1 MGLKNKNMKN
11 LKLVFVVIAILT
23 IWFTIVFLIRRE
35 SKVCDTL
42 VYVKGEL
49 PIEATTVHSYSN
61 GFTSIRLC
69 SGGHII
75 YHSNQILKVIEK

>member
-1 MGLKNKNMKN
+1 VGLENKNMKN
-11 LKLVFVVIAILT
+11 LKLLLLVIAILT

-42 VYVKGEL
+42 VYIKGEL
-49 PIEATTVHSYSN
+49 PIEATTIHSYSN
-61 GFTSIRLC
+61 GFTSIKLC
-69 SGGHII
+69 SGGHVI

>member
-11 LKLVFVVIAILT
+11 LKLVLVVIGILT
-23 IWFTIVFLIRRE
+23 IWFIIVFLIRRE

-49 PIEATTVHSYSN
+49 PIEATIVHSYSN
-61 GFTSIRLC
+61 GFTSIKLC
-69 SGGHII
+69 NGGYVI